1 MSSTSPQKRRS
12 NAFRTSLI
20 EQPVRQTR
28 SMARIS
34 DVLDATQHFSMAK
47 SDTQRPSD
55 ASMQSRASSPRKARA
70 SQAAQLDHFDPESPD
85 VSLAACMESPK
96 KGRFDDFEFEL
107 ENSKHELP
115 VRRTRAN
122 AQRQSASS
130 SSADASLPRSKT
142 STTLNRTMPAN
153 PLHAS
158 RKENSTVTVRD
169 PVQPGASPV
178 KPAATAVRP
187 SRLHGHAAAAQSSNL
202 DGTGTADVPTTSAAV
217 KGQLD
222 TKVDSM
228 PHSNDRDSNQ
238 RLLFGTARASSRDP
252 AHLNPFSTSSDT
264 NSLAQLG
271 EPRHSPVKRFQTKSE
286 FVIQSPDRPDRKP
299 INLLELKP
307 SPGKAQ
313 RGIFRHNSVV
323 DDEDDDD
330 WGTSDNSELNITM
343 DEIKLVKGPSVPK
356 QAATRSHEVSTS
368 SRAKADASASS
379 KSKDTT
385 HKMASTISTLD
396 VRDTM
401 SPETSDMLA
410 NLEASLV
417 KLRAKAHTQ
426 PVAVD
431 TKKKEEQ
438 NVPAPVKRELGGLR
452 ASGVPASRTQ
462 TFRIKSS
469 TTSADLAHQARSA
482 TDQSGDS
489 SVFKRPSGRVSALAK
504 SRVSSSEHGSD
515 SSLTSSRSMMSFGA
529 PRLPGFSEVGGR
541 ASRPMPPSARTSN
554 LGTTSDDSRNE
565 ELAAAEEEQ
574 ERIAEAKRQAELK
587 AAKRKSMSSI
597 LSSGMPPTLQR
608 REASASSSGSQPPQE
623 SSAKPTSPTAAK
635 PSEDSAEAK
644 KAAKAARRRS
654 LFTYVPTKREDTDG
668 DRSVG
673 NLSTGL
679 VISTTPS
686 GNASEADTSTQ
697 APRKARF
704 LRGLT
709 VLVDVRD
716 QDGEDASGRWVEM
729 LKNAGAK
736 VMLRFPER
744 KLTHIVYKSGRP
756 STLHSYRALDDPKPH
771 VVGIS
776 WVVACLEQGKKA
788 DERPYL
794 VEVAKEAIFANP
806 RRSSMAPKN
815 VPSSATSIREQM
827 QKSVEQARRKLL
839 AHAPAVSSPLRRRI
853 SSRSVLARQLAA
865 TSIHSDTADTASEA
879 ARPRASSSR
888 SSNETAENADAVGQG
903 LCSSRDDDGDG
914 DLDELAQYRE
924 TVKQIL
930 SKPTGAFS

>member
-20 EQPVRQTR
+20 EQPMRQTR

-34 DVLDATQHFSMAK
+34 DVLDATQHFSMSKAEA
-47 SDTQRPSD
+47 QRPSD

-122 AQRQSASS
+122 AQRQPASS
-130 SSADASLPRSKT
+130 SSAEAGLPRSKT

-153 PLHAS
+153 PLLAS

-178 KPAATAVRP
+178 KPAATANRP
-187 SRLHGHAAAAQSSNL
+187 SRLHGHAAAAQFSNL
-202 DGTGTADVPTTSAAV
+202 DGTGTADVATTSAVA
-217 KGQLD
+217 KEQSD
-222 TKVDSM
+222 TKIDSM
-228 PHSNDRDSNQ
+228 PHPDDRESNQ
-238 RLLFGTARASSRDP
+238 RLLFGTSRASSRDP
-252 AHLNPFSTSSDT
+252 AQPNPFSTSSDT

-330 WGTSDNSELNITM
+330 WGNSDTSELNITM

-356 QAATRSHEVSTS
+356 QAATRSHEVSSS
-368 SRAKADASASS
+368 SRAKGDASATS
-379 KSKDTT
+379 KPRDTT
-385 HKMASTISTLD
+385 QKVASTTTLD
-396 VRDTM
+396 VKDIM

-417 KLRAKAHTQ
+417 KLRAKTHSQ
-426 PVAVD
+426 PAAVD
-431 TKKKEEQ
+431 AKKKEEQ

-452 ASGVPASRTQ
+452 ASGVSASRTQ
-462 TFRIKSS
+462 TFRIKNS
-469 TTSADLAHQARSA
+469 TASADLANQARSA

-541 ASRPMPPSARTSN
+541 ASRPMPPSARTSS
-554 LGTTSDDSRNE
+554 LDTTSDDPRHE

-574 ERIAEAKRQAELK
+574 AGITEAKRQAELK

-654 LFTYVPTKREDTDG
+654 LFTYVPTKREDADG
-668 DRSVG
+668 DRSIG

-679 VISTTPS
+679 VISTTAS

-794 VEVAKEAIFANP
+794 VEVAKEAIFAN
-806 RRSSMAPKN
+806 
-815 VPSSATSIREQM
+815 VSSARNDVIE
-827 QKSVEQARRKLL
+827 
-839 AHAPAVSSPLRRRI
+839 
-853 SSRSVLARQLAA
+853 
-865 TSIHSDTADTASEA
+865 HSAGH
-879 ARPRASSSR
+879 R
-888 SSNETAENADAVGQG
+888 
-903 LCSSRDDDGDG
+903 C
-914 DLDELAQYRE
+914 
-924 TVKQIL
+924 
-930 SKPTGAFS
+930 